1 MSALSTKFDDAYL
14 AETLELALG
23 DPEAFHVPVG
33 VVRYD
38 YGRTHGWFVRV
49 KVGGER
55 TNDMFYDS
63 KEGSPQE
70 ALRAA
75 LIHRH
80 QILASRPPVATK
92 FVHAKTLPL
101 DPAERIKRH
110 EKGGR
115 KQPYVY
121 WEATWYDKNHKRRNQ
136 KFSVKRYGEA
146 EAKAMA
152 LAAADRN
159 HNRKP
164 KLTVAPDPYESRK
177 FKVVL
182 RADVAVL
189 SKINSP
195 YSRNSSNGA
204 DAVSGD
210 PFAFEGERKLVLHR
224 QIERNRAFR
233 DRKVKEFVDANGRV
247 FCEVCDFNFSD
258 SYPFLDSDII
268 EVHHVVPLGSLTKS
282 TRVRMCDLMLLC
294 SNCHFAIHQGDS
306 EENLIRALDH
316 FGK

>member
-1 MSALSTKFDDAYL
+1 VSALNAKYDDAYL

-23 DPEAFHVPVG
+23 DPEVFRVPVG
-33 VVRYD
+33 IVRYD
-38 YGRTHGWFVRV
+38 YGRTHGWFVRIMV
-49 KVGGER
+49 DGER

-63 KEGSPQE
+63 KEGSPE
-70 ALRAA
+70 DAFRAA

-80 QILASRPPVATK
+80 KILASRPPGPTK
-92 FVHAKTLPL
+92 FVHAKSLPL

-110 EKGGR
+110 EEPGR
-115 KQPYVY
+115 KQPYIY
-121 WEATWYDKNHKRRNQ
+121 WEATWYDKNHDRRVQ
-136 KFSVKRYGEA
+136 KFSVRRYGEG

-152 LAAADRN
+152 LAAADKN

-164 KLTVAPDPYESRK
+164 KLTEAPDPYQSRK
-177 FKVVL
+177 FKVIP

-195 YSRNSSNGA
+195 YSRSSSNGTQ
-204 DAVSGD
+204 AVSSD

-224 QIERNRAFR
+224 QIERDRAFR
-233 DRKVKEFVDANGRV
+233 DRKVSEFVRENGRV
-247 FCEVCDFNFSD
+247 FCEVCDFNFSEA
-258 SYPFLDSDII
+258 YPFLDSDII

-294 SNCHFAIHQGDS
+294 SNCHFAIHQGDP
-306 EENLIRALDH
+306 EDNLILALDH
-316 FGK
+316 YGK